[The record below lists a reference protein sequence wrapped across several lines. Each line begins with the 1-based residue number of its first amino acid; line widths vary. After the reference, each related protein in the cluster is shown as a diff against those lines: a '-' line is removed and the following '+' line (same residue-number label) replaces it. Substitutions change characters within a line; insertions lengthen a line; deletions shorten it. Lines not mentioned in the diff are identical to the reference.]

1 MMQCIEP
8 TDDRYFAETS
18 DELYDRH
25 HYMIVSSNG
34 ESITVDD
41 WESCRYI
48 WFNKRKS
55 LSHVDVI
62 DVKKQSKGF
71 N

>member
-1 MMQCIEP
+1 
-8 TDDRYFAETS
+8 
-18 DELYDRH
+18 
-25 HYMIVSSNG
+25 MIVSSNG

-71 N
+71 G